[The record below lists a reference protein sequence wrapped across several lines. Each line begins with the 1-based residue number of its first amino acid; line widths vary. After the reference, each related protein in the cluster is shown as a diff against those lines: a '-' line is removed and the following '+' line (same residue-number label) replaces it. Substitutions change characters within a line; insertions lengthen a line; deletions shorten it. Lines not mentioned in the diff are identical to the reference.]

1 MIQPM
6 FRWKK
11 TNALNII
18 SDLEVHEVPAAKWC
32 SDCKTFTDLKFHHYN
47 GFMTGYLPE
56 YAAYVDEC
64 IDDLE
69 WWQQF
74 DIEHRASLK
83 ATAGGLDEKA
93 HPWSELRKYGLQ
105 GIEMLQKLIKE
116 GKEAE
121 ELLAKVVPNIPNLNK
136 MVKQEQ
142 DAEEAQLARM
152 VK

>member
-1 MIQPM
+1 MMNPM

-18 SDLEVHEVPAAKWC
+18 SDLEVHEVPTMKWC
-32 SDCKTFTDLKFHHYN
+32 RDCKTFTDLKFHHYN
-47 GFMTGYLPE
+47 GYMTGYLPA
-56 YAAYVDEC
+56 YAENLDEC
-64 IDDLE
+64 VDDEE
-69 WWQQF
+69 WWGQF

-83 ATAGGLDEKA
+83 AAKGGLDETA

-105 GIEMLQKLIKE
+105 GIEMLQKIIKE

-121 ELLAKVVPNIPNLNK
+121 ELLAKVVPNIPDLNK

-142 DAEEAQLARM
+142 QTEEAKLARM